1 MQIDPLDTFLDLWE
15 TRNFRRTAERMGVT
29 QSTVSGRL
37 RSLETLV
44 GQSLFLRSRAG
55 AEPTTAGM
63 QFEPHARA
71 LRRGWADALRAVR
84 QSGSQAMTLRVGIQ
98 HDLAADFIADWLR
111 IFRETL
117 PGAGFYVEADYS
129 TQMCADLIAGKL
141 DIALMYSPK
150 AHPDLHAE
158 PLGDVTFR
166 MVSTETDLLSGVR
179 AETYLLPNYAPAFA
193 ETHAALH
200 PGLQAAPVSSGL
212 NAAIAGLIA
221 GTGGTSYVLTETA
234 EAMTRAGTC
243 LYVTDAPPIGQPVF
257 AAVHVRDRHRPMHLR
272 LLRLLRQR
280 IPAAAARA
288 RPVRGAPSGSPA

>member
-1 MQIDPLDTFLDLWE
+1 MQIDTIDTFLDLWE

-37 RSLETLV
+37 RSLEALV

-84 QSGSQAMTLRVGIQ
+84 QSGGQAMTLRVGIQ
-98 HDLAADFIADWLR
+98 HDLATDYIADWLR
-111 IFRETL
+111 LFREVL
-117 PGAGFYVEADYS
+117 PGTGFYVEADYS
-129 TQMCADLIAGKL
+129 AQMCADLIAGRL
-141 DIALMYSPK
+141 DIALMFSPK

-158 PLGDVTFR
+158 PLGDVTYR
-166 MVSTETDLLSGVR
+166 MVSSETDRLSGVR
-179 AETYLLPNYAPAFA
+179 ADTYLLPNYAPAFA

-200 PGLQAAPVSSGL
+200 PGLQGAPVSSGL

-221 GTGGTSYVLTETA
+221 GSGGASYVLAETA
-234 EAMTRAGTC
+234 EAMVRAGTC
-243 LYVTDAPPIGQPVF
+243 RLVADAPPIGQPVF

-280 IPAAAARA
+280 IPATPARA
-288 RPVRGAPSGSPA
+288 RPVRGTATSADL